1 MIKILVVEDD
11 NEIRQLLKTFLEKNG
26 YKVVTAKNGIDGLHL
41 FEKEQDISLLLLD
54 IMLPYKGGDGLLSD
68 IRRLSDV
75 PVIMISAKS
84 MVQTKVDIM
93 RMGAD
98 DYITKPFDL
107 DEVLVRIEA
116 LLRRSA
122 LRGKIAGVSDG
133 ISSASGKTYTF
144 KNLVLNTDA
153 KQASVKGNVL
163 NLTAKEYGILEL
175 MLSNP
180 KKLFSKANLFESVWN
195 EEYVPEDSTLKVHI
209 SNLRTK
215 LKEYDDDEYLMP
227 VFGEFGMTFEKVINK
242 YVDDDSSD
250 EYYDEGIGHKIGGY
264 PYFTQTDP
272 RWSEELEKYD
282 YLLFQLDTDDDDDGN
297 ERVMWGDSG
306 IGNFFIRTQ
315 DLKNCNF
322 SDVLYN
328 WDCC

>member
-26 YKVVTAKNGIDGLHL
+26 YTVVTAKNGIDGLHL

-144 KNLVLNTDA
+144 KNIVLDTDS

-163 NLTAKEYGILEL
+163 NLTAKEYAILEL

-215 LKEYDDDEYLMP
+215 LKEYDEEEYIET
-227 VFGEFGMTFEKVINK
+227 VWGM
-242 YVDDDSSD
+242 
-250 EYYDEGIGHKIGGY
+250 GY
-264 PYFTQTDP
+264 
-272 RWSEELEKYD
+272 K
-282 YLLFQLDTDDDDDGN
+282 
-297 ERVMWGDSG
+297 
-306 IGNFFIRTQ
+306 
-315 DLKNCNF
+315 LKQ
-322 SDVLYN
+322 
-328 WDCC
+328 

>member
-11 NEIRQLLKTFLEKNG
+11 NEIRQLLKTFLEKNE
-26 YKVVTAKNGIDGLHL
+26 YTVVTAKNGIDGLHL

-122 LRGKIAGVSDG
+122 IMGKIAGVSDG

-144 KNLVLNTDA
+144 KNLVLNTDS
-153 KQASVKGNVL
+153 KQVLVKGNVL
-163 NLTAKEYGILEL
+163 NLTAKEYAILEL

-180 KKLFSKANLFESVWN
+180 KKLFSKANLFESVWD

-215 LKEYDDDEYLMP
+215 LKEYDDDEYIET
-227 VFGEFGMTFEKVINK
+227 VWGM
-242 YVDDDSSD
+242 
-250 EYYDEGIGHKIGGY
+250 GY
-264 PYFTQTDP
+264 
-272 RWSEELEKYD
+272 K
-282 YLLFQLDTDDDDDGN
+282 
-297 ERVMWGDSG
+297 
-306 IGNFFIRTQ
+306 
-315 DLKNCNF
+315 LKQ
-322 SDVLYN
+322 
-328 WDCC
+328 

>member
-26 YKVVTAKNGIDGLHL
+26 YTVVTAKNGIDGLHL

-122 LRGKIAGVSDG
+122 IMGKITGVSNG
-133 ISSASGKTYTF
+133 ISGASGKAYTF
-144 KNLVLNTDA
+144 KNLVLNTDS
-153 KQASVKGNVL
+153 KQVLVKGNVL
-163 NLTAKEYGILEL
+163 NLTAKEYAILEL

-180 KKLFSKANLFESVWN
+180 KKLFSKANLFESVWD

-215 LKEYDDDEYLMP
+215 LKEYDDEEYIET
-227 VFGEFGMTFEKVINK
+227 VWGM
-242 YVDDDSSD
+242 
-250 EYYDEGIGHKIGGY
+250 GY
-264 PYFTQTDP
+264 
-272 RWSEELEKYD
+272 K
-282 YLLFQLDTDDDDDGN
+282 
-297 ERVMWGDSG
+297 
-306 IGNFFIRTQ
+306 
-315 DLKNCNF
+315 LK
-322 SDVLYN
+322 SV
-328 WDCC
+328 